1 MDAAILFAKT
11 NISNGDIQIIKQSR
25 KSLLFHN
32 TGAWKKKSKSCFDVG
47 NHDGAEVCE
56 LVGISILSH
65 LTKLI
70 NQNDAGL
77 YRDDGLIVVKNLNS
91 QQTDKLT
98 KRVIQVFK
106 NVGFKIE
113 IKMNLS
119 EVPFLNVTFSLIKG
133 TFQLYKKPSNNL
145 SYIIFFQ
152 TNHQI

>member
-11 NISNGDIQIIKQSR
+11 NISNGDIQIIKHSR

-56 LVGISILSH
+56 LVGISIFSH